1 MMTKRGLLLFCCLF
15 LLAVGAFPQDEFM
28 KIECSV
34 TPRQILQ
41 GNEGLLKIKLVVRE
55 GVRISANPEF
65 LIRLEE
71 NESLSFAKIFFAGS
85 ELNLPTTQEKEGVF
99 LEPQEEIEVPFK
111 LSEDALL
118 GNLTVSGEV
127 VFTMLFPDN
136 WSVKTTQKFSAGFVS
151 RRNYKIRKK

>member
-1 MMTKRGLLLFCCLF
+1 MTKQGILLLSCL
-15 LLAVGAFPQDEFM
+15 LLMTASAFPQDEFL

-34 TPRQILQ
+34 SPRQILQ
-41 GNEGLLKIKLVVRE
+41 GNEGLLKIKIIVRS
-55 GVRISANPEF
+55 GIRISANPEF
-65 LIRLEE
+65 LIRLDE

-85 ELNLPTTQEKEGVF
+85 ELNLPTTQENSGVF
-99 LEPQEEIEVPFK
+99 LDPQEEIEVPFK
-111 LSEDALL
+111 LDEGALL

-151 RRNYKIRKK
+151 RRNYKLRKK

>member
-1 MMTKRGLLLFCCLF
+1 MTKKGFLLLSCL
-15 LLAVGAFPQDEFM
+15 LLLSGCIFSQDEFL
-28 KIECSV
+28 KIECAVS
-34 TPRQILQ
+34 PRQILQ
-41 GNEGLLKIKLVVRE
+41 GNEGLLKIKIIVRE

-65 LIRLEE
+65 LIRLDE

-85 ELNLPTTQEKEGVF
+85 ELNLPTTQEREGVF
-99 LEPQEEIEVPFK
+99 LDPQKEIEVPFK
-111 LSEDALL
+111 LAEEALL

-151 RRNYKIRKK
+151 RRNYKLRKK